1 MAFSSKNR
9 ILGVAAQNQIITNLK
24 NSVYGFKRLMGRKV
38 GDPILQHE
46 KKFLHFSMESNAN
59 GEMGIRVHYKDQ
71 EHCFTPEQ
79 ITAMLFTKL
88 KEIAEKGLQTKVND
102 CVISVCI
109 TLLPISI
116 VYR

>member
-1 MAFSSKNR
+1 
-9 ILGVAAQNQIITNLK
+9 
-24 NSVYGFKRLMGRKV
+24 MGRKV

-46 KKFLHFSMESNAN
+46 KKFLHYSMESNAN

-102 CVISVCI
+102 CVISVSTKNLFSLNSTKLFKKSFSTG
-109 TLLPISI
+109 TLILHLF
-116 VYR
+116 